1 LQLALINNETT
12 VMFFDVEQD
21 EFTGKVKELWHEERQ
36 TPMITFMHDWSDK
49 DGEKEND
56 YYVIEFRKGQAL
68 GLLQLEELLEPDVL
82 ARLKRHNSN
91 LYLVVAN
98 SHEAFLSCVQD
109 VYSGLVDRYSIPA
122 HKIILMTGAFEAN
135 KLNQEIIA
143 SRDNQDSIKIKLI
156 LDFEKGAANTLDY
169 LISHMDFQFKPTLEK
184 KEYATSFL
192 NFNRRWRT
200 HRPLF
205 IAMLLAEDLLDNGL
219 VSFGPSDCGRDWQET
234 FPMLLQLS
242 RNLNNITL
250 TKQLMSIEDEL
261 VTLPPRYIDH
271 QELVTNRA
279 EFFET
284 DDWMYSD
291 TYFSLVSETH
301 YLQSDD
307 EHGIFFSE
315 KIFKPISFKHPF
327 ILIAPCG
334 SLSALKSIGYK
345 TFAPYINESYDAEQ
359 DDIKRMQMII
369 EETKR
374 LDSLEGDAL
383 YEWIDNVKEICEKNF
398 NILMKKGRY
407 DFAHKVNY

>member
-1 LQLALINNETT
+1 MQLALINNETT

-56 YYVIEFRKGQAL
+56 YYVIEFRKGPAL

-91 LYLVVAN
+91 LYLVVA
-98 SHEAFLSCVQD
+98 
-109 VYSGLVDRYSIPA
+109 YSIPA

-156 LDFEKGAANTLDY
+156 LDFEKGANNTLEY
-169 LISHMDFQFKPTLEK
+169 LLGHKRLKFKPTLEK

-242 RNLNNITL
+242 RNLDNITL

-261 VTLPPRYIDH
+261 VNMPPKYIDH
-271 QELVTNRA
+271 KELVTNRA
-279 EFFET
+279 DFIES
-284 DDWMYSD
+284 DDWMYA
-291 TYFSLVSETH
+291 ET
-301 YLQSDD
+301 
-307 EHGIFFSE
+307 
-315 KIFKPISFKHPF
+315 
-327 ILIAPCG
+327 
-334 SLSALKSIGYK
+334 
-345 TFAPYINESYDAEQ
+345 YINSTMWEFVCS
-359 DDIKRMQMII
+359 
-369 EETKR
+369 
-374 LDSLEGDAL
+374 
-383 YEWIDNVKEICEKNF
+383 
-398 NILMKKGRY
+398 
-407 DFAHKVNY
+407 

>member
-1 LQLALINNETT
+1 
-12 VMFFDVEQD
+12 MFFDVELTVIGD
-21 EFTGKVKELWHEERQ
+21 VIKLWSEERP
-36 TPMITFMHDWSDK
+36 TPMITFMHDWN
-49 DGEKEND
+49 EKIDEVESD
-56 YYVIEFRKGQAL
+56 YYVIEFRKSPAL
-68 GLLQLEELLEPDVL
+68 GLIQLEELLDPSLL
-82 ARLKRHNSN
+82 ACLKRPNSN
-91 LYLVVAN
+91 FYLVVAN

-135 KLNQEIIA
+135 KLNQEIVA
-143 SRDNQDSIKIKLI
+143 TRDNQDSIKIKII

-169 LISHMDFQFKPTLEK
+169 LLGHKRLTFKPTLEK

-205 IAMLLAEDLLDNGL
+205 VSMLLAEGLIDNGL
-219 VSFGPSDCGRDWQET
+219 ISFGPSDDDRDWTEM
-234 FPMLLQLS
+234 FPVLLELCKDAG
-242 RNLNNITL
+242 NINL
-250 TKQLMSIEDEL
+250 TKQLMSIKDEL
-261 VTLPPRYIDH
+261 VNMPPKYIDH
-271 QELVTNRA
+271 KELVTNRA
-279 EFFET
+279 EFIAT
-284 DDWMYSD
+284 DDWMYAE

-301 YLQSDD
+301 YFESDD

-315 KIFKPISFKHPF
+315 KVFKPISFKHPF

-334 SLSALKSIGYK
+334 SMSALKSIGYK
-345 TFAPYINESYDAEQ
+345 SFAPYINESYDAEQ

-374 LDSLEGDAL
+374 LDAL
-383 YEWIDNVKEICEKNF
+383 QGEELYTWLDNVKEICEDNYK
-398 NILMKKGRY
+398 ILTSKHKY